1 MDTTNNTLGS
11 EEVKITVPTKIQ
23 ILLWLKDKGLIFVIM
38 GMVSWAMYVFIV
50 EDRKLREK
58 QVNEQNEQ
66 IKDLRRI
73 VDDCASAKRDKLEID
88 VQAINVKVDK
98 LLTHQNID

>member
-1 MDTTNNTLGS
+1 MDTTSNTLGS
-11 EEVKITVPTKIQ
+11 DEVKITVPTKIQ
-23 ILLWLKDKGLIFVIM
+23 ILLWLKDKGLIFVVM

-73 VDDCASAKRDKLEID
+73 VDDCASAKRDQLEID